1 MVVAVAQMLL
11 SHCKVE
17 PVVVAGVEDI
27 LPAELL
33 LLLAVVG
40 TGKKAVAVVVMMGS
54 MGGPRSRWDQDL
66 RIRRRRRLE
75 AVAVAVVGADSN
87 WVLVGLLHH
96 QQLVEEDMH
105 HQMKDRDW

>member
-66 RIRRRRRLE
+66 RIRRRRLE